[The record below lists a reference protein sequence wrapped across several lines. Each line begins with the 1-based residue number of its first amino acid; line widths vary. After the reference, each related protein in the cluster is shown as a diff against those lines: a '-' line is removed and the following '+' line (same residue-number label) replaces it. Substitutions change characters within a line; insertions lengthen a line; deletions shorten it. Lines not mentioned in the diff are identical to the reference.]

1 MPLGDIKSVRRIF
14 VTRAFVRQN
23 KKIGLT
29 NAALCKAVSEIAAGL
44 NNGHLG
50 NGIFKKR
57 IALDGRGKR
66 GSVRTLIATRVGSH
80 WFYLFVYKKNDRV
93 DISPQEYEA
102 LMDLADDL
110 YALDES
116 GLAKALSA
124 GAMMEVED
132 NETNA
137 DG

>member
-1 MPLGDIKSVRRIF
+1 MPLSDNKIVRRIF
-14 VTRAFVRQN
+14 VTRAFARQN

-29 NAALCKAVSEIAAGL
+29 NAALCNAVSEIAAGL
-44 NNGHLG
+44 NNGQLG

-66 GSVRTLIATRVGSH
+66 GSVRTLIATRVGSN
-80 WFYLFVYKKNDRV
+80 WFYLFAYKKNDRA
-93 DISPQEYEA
+93 DISPHEHEA
-102 LMDLADDL
+102 LMNLADDL
-110 YALDES
+110 YALDEN
-116 GLAKALSA
+116 GLAKALDA

-132 NETNA
+132 DETNT

>member
-1 MPLGDIKSVRRIF
+1 MPLSDIENTRRIF
-14 VTRAFVRQN
+14 VTRAFARQN

-29 NAALCKAVSEIAAGL
+29 EAALCKAVSEIAAGL

-66 GSVRTLIATRVGSH
+66 GSVRTLIATRVGAY
-80 WFYLFVYKKNDRV
+80 WFYLFAYKKNDRA
-93 DISPQEYEA
+93 DISPHEHEA

-110 YALDES
+110 YALDKN
-116 GLAKALSA
+116 GLAKALGA
-124 GAMMEVED
+124 GAMMEIED
-132 NETNA
+132 DENDT
-137 DG
+137 GG

>member
-44 NNGHLG
+44 NNGNLG

-66 GSVRTLIATRVGSH
+66 GSVRTLIATRVGSY
-80 WFYLFVYKKNDRV
+80 WFYLFAYKKNDRA

-102 LMDLADDL
+102 LMNLADDL

-124 GAMMEVED
+124 GAMMEVKD
-132 NETNA
+132 DETNT

>member
-1 MPLGDIKSVRRIF
+1 MPLSDIKNRRSIF
-14 VTRAFVRQN
+14 LTRAFARQN

-44 NNGHLG
+44 NDANLG

-66 GSVRTLIATRVGSH
+66 GSVRTLIATRVGSY
-80 WFYLFVYKKNDRV
+80 WFYLFAYKKNDRA

-102 LMDLADDL
+102 LMDLAEDF
-110 YALDES
+110 YALDEN
-116 GLAKALSA
+116 GLAKALGA
-124 GAMMEVED
+124 GAMIEVQD
-132 NETNA
+132 DATET
-137 DG
+137 DH